1 MGTEK
6 MSSIVYDIHKKK
18 LPPAKSVTKPEGWD
32 FRNKEMQILKRELQ
46 MLCDEEKEM
55 AREKTARQQ
64 LVIRVLGASTK
75 IIDKWDEMAFL
86 RDVTIASKDE
96 EVLESRKLLKET
108 KARQTQL
115 EKEKKENLAEIAR
128 LEENLENLRQT
139 NKDREQK

>member
-1 MGTEK
+1 
-6 MSSIVYDIHKKK
+6 
-18 LPPAKSVTKPEGWD
+18 
-32 FRNKEMQILKRELQ
+32 MQILKRELQ

-128 LEENLENLRQT
+128 LEENLENPRQT
-139 NKDREQK
+139 NKDREQ